1 MDLSCK
7 VESMMG
13 EKEGLAK
20 RIAKLE
26 AQLRESKSRLKES
39 ELQAAK
45 EKKANKELEEKLLL
59 YKKEAVEQHEKG
71 FHKAVRQVGFFVKDL
86 DLGLFNPF
94 KDVNEGVL
102 LDEEEID
109 AKKEAGDQRQ
119 VAAELGDDARVWAAF
134 VFVFFLLCWTLAVL
148 AL

>member
-1 MDLSCK
+1 
-7 VESMMG
+7 MG

-59 YKKEAVEQHEKG
+59 YKKETVEQHE
-71 FHKAVRQVGFFVKDL
+71 
-86 DLGLFNPF
+86 
-94 KDVNEGVL
+94 
-102 LDEEEID
+102 
-109 AKKEAGDQRQ
+109 
-119 VAAELGDDARVWAAF
+119 
-134 VFVFFLLCWTLAVL
+134 
-148 AL
+148 